1 MINNTEKVHRNS
13 IKITV
18 DFWRSRRDSNPRTA
32 FDRHTISSRARYDH
46 FDTAPYSVV
55 LNLLFPLL
63 GGARNRLI
71 VRRDLIII
79 INTDEKIKQ
88 YFNFSPFYR
97 IKSTVF

>member
-1 MINNTEKVHRNS
+1 MINNTEKVHRNFN
-13 IKITV
+13 KITV

-55 LNLLFPLL
+55 FNLLFPLR